1 MGCRTTTSADDL
13 LRLAVA
19 RPPAEHG
26 ETASPGGGPDAD
38 PGTGTGTRTGA
49 DAAPDA
55 GPRRAGPPVAVA
67 VAVAVV
73 PDPRRRLGGR
83 GAWLHPDPA
92 CLALAL
98 RRRALPR
105 ALRTGAPVDASAVEA
120 HLAVGPPSPS
130 DR

>member
-26 ETASPGGGPDAD
+26 EPATPDG
-38 PGTGTGTRTGA
+38 GTGTGTGGGA
-49 DAAPDA
+49 GTVPDA
-55 GPRRAGPPVAVA
+55 GPGRAGPPAP
-67 VAVAVV
+67 VAVV

-120 HLAVGPPSPS
+120 HLAVGP
-130 DR
+130 

>member
-1 MGCRTTTSADDL
+1 MTGPVEAGSAPAARPQRTCVGCRTTTSADDL
-13 LRLAVA
+13 LRLALA
-19 RPPAEHG
+19 RPPAGHG
-26 ETASPGGGPDAD
+26 APARADGG
-38 PGTGTGTRTGA
+38 TGA
-49 DAAPDA
+49 DVDA
-55 GPRRAGPPVAVA
+55 GTGARRAGPPAP
-67 VAVAVV
+67 VAVV

-120 HLAVGPPSPS
+120 HLAV